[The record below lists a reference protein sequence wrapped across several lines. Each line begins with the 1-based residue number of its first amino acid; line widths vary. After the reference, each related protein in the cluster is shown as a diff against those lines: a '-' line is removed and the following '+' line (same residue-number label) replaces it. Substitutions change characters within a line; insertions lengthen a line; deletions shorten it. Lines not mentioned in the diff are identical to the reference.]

1 MDPTMRLAEDIAER
15 LGEVPGVA
23 AVALGGS
30 WARGE
35 ARPDSDV
42 DLGLYYRP
50 GDRPDVE
57 DLRRL
62 ARDLDDRRL
71 PDLATGLGAWG
82 PWINGGGWL
91 RVEGRP
97 VDWLYRDAGKVR
109 AVVERCARGETACH
123 YQPGHPHGF
132 HEHIYPG
139 EVHHCRILHD
149 PDDLLRELKAAVAV
163 YPPKLKRE
171 VVRRYLWEAGFS
183 LETLRKPAARGEAS
197 YVSGCLFRGVA
208 CMVQVLFAANG
219 RWFLNEK
226 GSVAAVE
233 SFPLR
238 PQGFSEVASRLL
250 GCPGSD
256 ASTLAETVSCYE
268 ALLDEVRRSCGAE
281 GG

>member
-1 MDPTMRLAEDIAER
+1 LDATIRFVEDIAER
-15 LGEVPGVA
+15 LGGVPGVV

-35 ARPDSDV
+35 AHPDSDV

-50 GDRPDVE
+50 DDPPDVE

-62 ARDLDDRRL
+62 ARDLDDRHL
-71 PDLATGLGAWG
+71 PELATDLGAWG

-91 RVEGRP
+91 RVGGRP
-97 VDWLYRDAGKVR
+97 VDWLYRDAEKVR
-109 AVVERCARGETACH
+109 VVIERCLDGRTACH

-139 EVHHCRILHD
+139 EVHHCRVLHD
-149 PDDLLRELKAAVAV
+149 PEGLLEELKAAVAA
-163 YPPKLKRE
+163 YPPKLKGE
-171 VVRRYLWEAGFS
+171 IVGRYLWEAGFS
-183 LETLRKPAARGEAS
+183 LETARKPAARGEAS

-208 CMVQVLFAANG
+208 CMVQALFAANG

-233 SFPLR
+233 TFPVR
-238 PQGFSEVASRLL
+238 PEGFSEAASRLL
-250 GCPGSD
+250 GCPGED
-256 ASTLAETVSCYE
+256 ANALAEGVSRYE
-268 ALLDEVRRSCGAE
+268 ALLDDVRQSCGAR

>member
-1 MDPTMRLAEDIAER
+1 LDPTIRLAEDIAER

-23 AVALGGS
+23 AVVLGGS

-50 GDRPDVE
+50 DDPPTVE

-62 ARDLDDRRL
+62 ARELDDRHL
-71 PDLATGLGAWG
+71 SDLITEIGGWG

-91 RVEGRP
+91 KVAGRL
-97 VDWLYRDAGKVR
+97 VDWLYRDAGKV
-109 AVVERCARGETACH
+109 AATVERCLSGETACH

-132 HEHIYPG
+132 HEHIYAG
-139 EVHHCRILHD
+139 EVHHCRVLHD
-149 PDDLLRELKAAVAV
+149 PEGLLRGLKAAVAA
-163 YPPKLKRE
+163 YPPELKTE

-183 LETLRKPAARGEAS
+183 LETARKPAARGETS
-197 YVSGCLFRGVA
+197 YVSGCLFRSVA
-208 CMVQVLFAANG
+208 CMVQALFARNG

-233 SFPLR
+233 AFPAR
-238 PQGFSEVASRLL
+238 PEGFSETASRLL
-250 GCPGSD
+250 GCPGQDSG
-256 ASTLAETVSCYE
+256 TLAEAVSRCE
-268 ALLDEVRRSCGAE
+268 ALLDEVRRSCGAD
-281 GG
+281 GA